1 MESPSPFRLGKLM
14 QQLIKIILAYG
25 ISVYFIETDKI
36 TDAVQRL
43 GIKLRYIY
51 ARKSFA
57 ITRIITKKQYVIPK
71 NEQDDS
77 YYRKQRKTRTF
88 FINITV
94 NRHKSILHQN
104 FLEFCLRKIRIW
116 DKGYRLGR
124 SN

>member
-1 MESPSPFRLGKLM
+1 MGSPSPFRLGKLM

-25 ISVYFIETDKI
+25 ISVYFIDTDKI

-77 YYRKQRKTRTF
+77 Y
-88 FINITV
+88 
-94 NRHKSILHQN
+94 
-104 FLEFCLRKIRIW
+104 
-116 DKGYRLGR
+116 
-124 SN
+124 